1 MKFAGFDWDDGNREK
16 CKKHGV
22 ALSEIE
28 AMFGGTVAIKPD
40 LDHSHGETRLFG
52 IGRGSDGRHIFVAF
66 TIRTRDGKNHLR
78 PISARYMHSK
88 EVEHYEQANS

>member
-16 CKKHGV
+16 CQKHGV
-22 ALSEIE
+22 TQSELE
-28 AMFGGTVAIKPD
+28 AMFGGMVAIKPD
-40 LDHSHGETRLFG
+40 LAHSNAETRLLG

-66 TIRTRDGKNHLR
+66 TIRTRDGKNYLR
-78 PISARYMHSK
+78 PISARYMHRK